1 MTNES
6 GAVKNIYK
14 YDPFGKVIQQ
24 SEQIRNLFK
33 YIGQLGVISDG
44 ELQDIYMMRDRHYDA
59 QHGRFISLDP
69 IGIHNRPINNRCN
82 CLYYT
87 IVGIAGNNPN
97 FYVYAYNSPLMLK
110 DPTGRI
116 LPIIAGVI
124 VRHAVGGAAVSAATY
139 SITSA
144 ITGDFSY
151 GGSVIENYI

>member
-1 MTNES
+1 MMNQS
-6 GAVKNIYK
+6 GTVQNVYK
-14 YDPFGKVIQQ
+14 YDPFGRVLQQ
-24 SEQIRNLFK
+24 SEQLRNIFK
-33 YIGQLGVISDG
+33 YIGQLGVISDR

-69 IGIHNRPINNRCN
+69 IGIHVHNSPIDNSVY
-82 CLYYT
+82 LIT
-87 IVGIAGNNPN
+87 IIIGIAGNNAN

-124 VRHAVGGAAVSAATY
+124 VRHAVGGAAVSAAAY
-139 SITSA
+139 GVTSA

-151 GGSVIENYI
+151 GGLPF